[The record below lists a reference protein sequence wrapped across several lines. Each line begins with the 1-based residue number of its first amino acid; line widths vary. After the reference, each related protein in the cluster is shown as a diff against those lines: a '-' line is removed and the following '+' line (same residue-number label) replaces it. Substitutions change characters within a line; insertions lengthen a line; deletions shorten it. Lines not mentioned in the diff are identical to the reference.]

1 MKTVGLASYPKL
13 AADDATGEHYEDQ
26 DEQGNAYVPTWL
38 VETNTQRCVLH
49 AQLQR
54 QFHGVLQTSF
64 GELEKE
70 FFSNFAIIHDMTVAT
85 DQQPRP
91 MHEENRE
98 RNFAFDSR
106 WLNGTYKF
114 LASSA
119 RDESGH
125 CFRQKTIQ
133 GWR

>member
-49 AQLQR
+49 AQSQQ
-54 QFHGVLQTSF
+54 QFHSVLQTSF

-70 FFSNFAIIHDMTVAT
+70 ILAILRLSMT
-85 DQQPRP
+85 
-91 MHEENRE
+91 
-98 RNFAFDSR
+98 
-106 WLNGTYKF
+106 
-114 LASSA
+114 
-119 RDESGH
+119 
-125 CFRQKTIQ
+125 
-133 GWR
+133 

>member
-1 MKTVGLASYPKL
+1 MKIRMKKK
-13 AADDATGEHYEDQ
+13 
-26 DEQGNAYVPTWL
+26 GNAYVPTWL
-38 VETNTQRCVLH
+38 VETNTQHCVF
-49 AQLQR
+49 AR
-54 QFHGVLQTSF
+54 PIATAVAYCAANEF
-64 GELEKE
+64 GEHEKE
-70 FFSNFAIIHDMTVAT
+70 IFSNFAIIHDMTVAT
-85 DQQPRP
+85 HQQPRP

>member
-1 MKTVGLASYPKL
+1 MSVFHSAVSPKTVGLASYPKL
-13 AADDATGEHYEDQ
+13 TADDATGEHYEDQ
-26 DEQGNAYVPTWL
+26 DEQGKAYVPTWL

-49 AQLQR
+49 SQLQQ
-54 QFHGVLQTSF
+54 QFHGVLQT
-64 GELEKE
+64 
-70 FFSNFAIIHDMTVAT
+70 AIIHDMTAAT

-106 WLNGTYKF
+106 WLNGTYEF

>member
-38 VETNTQRCVLH
+38 VETNTQSCVLH
-49 AQLQR
+49 AQLQQ

-70 FFSNFAIIHDMTVAT
+70 FKGKGILHLTVAGSMERT
-85 DQQPRP
+85 SFWLHLQEMNPGIVSGRRP
-91 MHEENRE
+91 
-98 RNFAFDSR
+98 
-106 WLNGTYKF
+106 YKGGGDRF
-114 LASSA
+114 EQSY
-119 RDESGH
+119 
-125 CFRQKTIQ
+125 
-133 GWR
+133 

>member
-1 MKTVGLASYPKL
+1 MSVFHLAVSPKMKTVGLASYPKL
-13 AADDATGEHYEDQ
+13 AADDATGDHY
-26 DEQGNAYVPTWL
+26 
-38 VETNTQRCVLH
+38 
-49 AQLQR
+49 
-54 QFHGVLQTSF
+54 
-64 GELEKE
+64 
-70 FFSNFAIIHDMTVAT
+70 
-85 DQQPRP
+85 
-91 MHEENRE
+91 EENRE

-106 WLNGTYKF
+106 WLNGTYEF

>member
-49 AQLQR
+49 AQLQQ
-54 QFHGVLQTSF
+54 QFHSVLQTSF

-70 FFSNFAIIHDMTVAT
+70 IFSNFGIIMTAAT
-85 DQQPRP
+85 DQ
-91 MHEENRE
+91 
-98 RNFAFDSR
+98 
-106 WLNGTYKF
+106 
-114 LASSA
+114 
-119 RDESGH
+119 
-125 CFRQKTIQ
+125 
-133 GWR
+133 